1 MPICLP
7 LPMLHTLL
15 KGRPFVTALSRM
27 NTAVAPDPLMKSTP
41 FGLSE
46 GMGFVNTEW

>member
-7 LPMLHTLL
+7 LPIDHTLL
-15 KGRPFVTALSRM
+15 NCNPLITALSKM

-41 FGLSE
+41 FALRF
-46 GMGFVNTEW
+46 GMGLVNTEW